1 MTRSRR
7 YPLLFS
13 PANLGPVR
21 VENRIVLTAHLTN
34 FAQDGLPTDQHA
46 AYYEARAD
54 GGAGLVITEENS
66 VHPTDCAHE
75 KVIRGFSPEV
85 IPAYRK
91 ITDSVHRHGTPIF
104 AQVNHNGAHGDG
116 TYSRLALWAA
126 SAVADP
132 LSREVPKAVEE
143 QELAEVI
150 TAYATVATH
159 CARGGFDGIEV
170 QCSGSSIVCGFLSP
184 MTNLRTDAYGGS
196 LERRARLVLEILSA
210 VRDAVGRDLAIGV
223 RLCGDERIDRG
234 TTITDALAVAQM
246 VEAQGCADYLNTAV
260 GATTAKSHV
269 FDRLK
274 HVPSGYS
281 GLISAAFR
289 GAVSLPV
296 VAAGRYREPAQAER
310 ALRAGHCDLV
320 GVVRAQ
326 IADPQFAYK
335 ALSGHTE
342 AIHICASCTHDCV
355 VRVRRNCSLR
365 CTENPQAGREADSA
379 PREVSAS
386 GSAQR
391 VVVVGAGPAG
401 LQAAIAAARGG
412 HEVIVFEKD
421 SEVGGRLRL
430 AATAPGRGEL
440 RDLVRSQLA
449 QCLELGVE
457 IRLSIDATPAAVLG
471 ERPAVVIVATGSR
484 PRRPKWACDAPPR
497 SPRLADVIDVL
508 DGSARP
514 SGTVLVIDELG
525 FHQATSVGE
534 LLAARGCAVEITTP
548 AMVVGADLEPS
559 GDLDRFNVRAAAR
572 RIAQSTD
579 LVPVALEAGGVQL
592 LNHTTGTIER
602 RLVDWVVLAVP
613 PATEDRLYRK
623 LREEAPQLDVRR
635 VGDCMAPRRA
645 HSAVIEGERA
655 GSSI

>member
-1 MTRSRR
+1 
-7 YPLLFS
+7 
-13 PANLGPVR
+13 
-21 VENRIVLTAHLTN
+21 
-34 FAQDGLPTDQHA
+34 
-46 AYYEARAD
+46 
-54 GGAGLVITEENS
+54 
-66 VHPTDCAHE
+66 
-75 KVIRGFSPEV
+75 
-85 IPAYRK
+85 
-91 ITDSVHRHGTPIF
+91 
-104 AQVNHNGAHGDG
+104 
-116 TYSRLALWAA
+116 
-126 SAVADP
+126 
-132 LSREVPKAVEE
+132 
-143 QELAEVI
+143 
-150 TAYATVATH
+150 
-159 CARGGFDGIEV
+159 
-170 QCSGSSIVCGFLSP
+170 
-184 MTNLRTDAYGGS
+184 
-196 LERRARLVLEILSA
+196 
-210 VRDAVGRDLAIGV
+210 
-223 RLCGDERIDRG
+223 
-234 TTITDALAVAQM
+234 
-246 VEAQGCADYLNTAV
+246 
-260 GATTAKSHV
+260 
-269 FDRLK
+269 
-274 HVPSGYS
+274 
-281 GLISAAFR
+281 
-289 GAVSLPV
+289 
-296 VAAGRYREPAQAER
+296 
-310 ALRAGHCDLV
+310 
-320 GVVRAQ
+320 
-326 IADPQFAYK
+326 
-335 ALSGHTE
+335 
-342 AIHICASCTHDCV
+342 
-355 VRVRRNCSLR
+355 
-365 CTENPQAGREADSA
+365 
-379 PREVSAS
+379 
-386 GSAQR
+386 

-514 SGTVLVIDELG
+514 SGAVLVIDELG

-592 LNHTTGTIER
+592 LHHPTGTIER